1 MDQLENLE
9 LKISKFLRLGV
20 LASGLFLAI
29 GWLGNF
35 SFENSQPARFANYSP
50 TSLVRSLELAVMD
63 GNWAL
68 LLSYGGLIILI
79 SLPMIRVLLTAVLF
93 VKQKEHILAV
103 IAGVVLLALI
113 ISFSFG
119 IEL

>member
-1 MDQLENLE
+1 MDELENLE

-20 LASGLFLAI
+20 LCSGFFLLI
-29 GWLGNF
+29 GWIANF
-35 SFENSQPARFANYSP
+35 RFGFSGAEAFKTYAP
-50 TSLVRSLELAVMD
+50 VDLMTSLELAVMG

-68 LLSYGGLIILI
+68 LISYLGLIILI
-79 SLPMIRVLLTAVLF
+79 SLPMIRVFLTAILF
-93 VKQKEHILAV
+93 VKQRENVLAA
-103 IAGVVLLALI
+103 IAGLVLLGLI

>member
-1 MDQLENLE
+1 MDQLESLE

-20 LASGLFLAI
+20 LCSGFFLLL

-35 SFENSQPARFANYSP
+35 SFENSNPARFATYSP
-50 TSLVRSLELAVMD
+50 VDMFTSIEVALMG

-68 LLSYGGLIILI
+68 LLSYLGLIILI

-93 VKQKEHILAV
+93 LKQKENILAA
-103 IAGVVLLALI
+103 IAGFVLVALI
-113 ISFSFG
+113 VSFTFG

>member
-1 MDQLENLE
+1 MDELENLE

-20 LASGLFLAI
+20 LCSGLFLLV

-35 SFENSQPARFANYSP
+35 SFENSDPSKFVQYSP
-50 TSLVRSLELAVMD
+50 VDMMTSLEMAIMG
-63 GNWAL
+63 GNWAIL
-68 LLSYGGLIILI
+68 ISYIGLIILI
-79 SLPMIRVLLTAVLF
+79 SLPMIRVFLTAVVF
-93 VKQKEHILAV
+93 VIQKENILAA
-103 IAGVVLLALI
+103 IAGLVLLGLV

>member
-20 LASGLFLAI
+20 LCSGLFLLI
-29 GWLGNF
+29 GWIANFKLGSINTEAF
-35 SFENSQPARFANYSP
+35 KTYSAVDLM
-50 TSLVRSLELAVMD
+50 TSLELAIME
-63 GNWAL
+63 GNWAIL
-68 LLSYGGLIILI
+68 ISYLGLIILI
-79 SLPMIRVLLTAVLF
+79 SLPMIRVFLTAIIFL
-93 VKQKEHILAV
+93 KQRENILAAL
-103 IAGVVLLALI
+103 AGLVLLGLV